1 MNPRLYRALLECFTA
16 ESAAV
21 QLYRYH
27 SQAARIEGRAET
39 AEVFAE
45 LAETTACVA
54 HGYLDLLEGTDVPP
68 AEHATGEARLNLAA
82 AVATLLRDVSDRF
95 PELWDLALENGEYD
109 TASWIS
115 TVCAL
120 KGAHLTK
127 LDGALAAVAGG
138 APRTRPAAAG
148 FAMTEESP

>member
-1 MNPRLYRALLECFTA
+1 MLECFTA

-27 SQAARIEGRAET
+27 SQSARIEGRAET
-39 AEVFAE
+39 AEVFEE

-68 AEHATGEARLNLAA
+68 AEHTSGEARLNLAA
-82 AVATLLRDVSDRF
+82 AVAAVLRDVSERF
-95 PELWDLALENGEYD
+95 PQLRDLALENGEYD

-127 LDGALAAVAGG
+127 LDGTLAAVTGG
-138 APRTRPAAAG
+138 APRARPVAAG
-148 FAMTEESP
+148 IPTTGERP